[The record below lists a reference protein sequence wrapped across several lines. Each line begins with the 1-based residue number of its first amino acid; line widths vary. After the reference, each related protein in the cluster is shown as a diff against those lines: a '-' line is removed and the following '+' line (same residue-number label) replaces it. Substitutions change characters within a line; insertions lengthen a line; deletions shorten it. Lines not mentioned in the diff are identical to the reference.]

1 VKVTAEVLK
10 AIQTS
15 IQIEQEGLDFY
26 TQAAQQARHPQNKR
40 IFRSL
45 AREESA
51 HLQLFQ
57 DAHAAL
63 LDQGAW
69 LSPEEVTAIS
79 PASQGRHLIFS
90 PAHEVQEGQLEAV
103 TEHELLALE
112 RGIEAE
118 QASID
123 FYTQQRDQTD
133 DPHARALYAYL
144 IEQEEVH
151 RRILQSEYDYLTGM
165 GKSNV

>member
-15 IQIEQEGLDFY
+15 IRIEQEGLDFY
-26 TQAAQQARHPQNKR
+26 TQAAEQARHPQNIR

-45 AREESA
+45 AREEAA
-51 HLQLFQ
+51 HLRLFQ

-69 LSPEEVTAIS
+69 LSPEEVTVIS
-79 PASQGRHLIFS
+79 PASQDRHLVFS
-90 PAHEVQEGQLEAV
+90 PAQEGQLETV
-103 TEHELLALE
+103 TEHELVALE
-112 RGIEAE
+112 RGIAAE
-118 QASID
+118 EASIA
-123 FYTQQRDQTD
+123 FYTQHMDRTD

-151 RRILQSEYDYLTGM
+151 RRTLQSEYDYLTRV
-165 GKSNV
+165 SRSDV